1 MYRIALSIEN
11 LLNDIVDENVTNE
24 HDILELLIDAKR
36 LTELLSQELTNLI
49 KVYLDKK
56 EEGKKK

>member
-1 MYRIALSIEN
+1 MFRIAQSVEN

-36 LTELLSQELTNLI
+36 LTELLSQELNNTI
-49 KVYLDKK
+49 KLYIEK
-56 EEGKKK
+56 EGGKK

>member
-49 KVYLDKK
+49 KVYLDKD
-56 EEGKKK
+56 EGKKK